1 MTTLGRPMKGKT
13 RRIPYTIH
21 LEEETVAAIDA
32 YAEERSQEEGKAY
45 SRSDFLNTAAE
56 SLLRSLGKL
65 PEGGDKE

>member
-1 MTTLGRPMKGKT
+1 MATLGRPMKGKT

-21 LEEETVAAIDA
+21 IAEGTIAAIDA
-32 YAEERSQEEGKAY
+32 YAEERSREEGKAY

-65 PEGGDKE
+65 PEGGDEE

>member
-21 LEEETVAAIDA
+21 INEETVTAIDA
-32 YAEERSQEEGKAY
+32 YADERSREEGKAY

-56 SLLRSLGKL
+56 NLLRQLGRI
-65 PEGGDKE
+65 PEEAEN